1 MKKRLLFVITQFYKG
16 GAETS
21 LLNLFYTLDPMRYD
35 VDFLILNQLEYQDAT
50 SLIELVPA
58 WIHIYDVVKESK
70 KRQFAEQIVKKIY
83 RRIFHA
89 ETYGLSAMQA
99 IKGKTYDVAFSFGE
113 WLSPEFVADKVEAKK
128 KYVWVHIDLDKAD
141 FVNKEELF
149 KYDDKISKYIFVS
162 KKSRQGAIKCWPRIE
177 NKTAIIHNFLNVKG
191 ILEKAAKQ
199 IDKRYEDTP
208 YLLSVGNLREE
219 KNYPRQVDVMHLLKE
234 KGISAKWLCIGSTV
248 NEKVYREVQEKI
260 KGYQLEEDFI
270 LCGADENPYRY
281 MKRARAVMVLSDHES
296 WSLVIS
302 EAKILGTPV
311 IATKTS
317 GALEQILDRKTGIL
331 VDFSSQSIADDI
343 ELFLKD
349 RQLQQTIRS
358 NLELEKYNTV
368 GIKEFENLVSESE

>member
-1 MKKRLLFVITQFYKG
+1 M
-16 GAETS
+16 
-21 LLNLFYTLDPMRYD
+21 
-35 VDFLILNQLEYQDAT
+35 
-50 SLIELVPA
+50 
-58 WIHIYDVVKESK
+58 
-70 KRQFAEQIVKKIY
+70 
-83 RRIFHA
+83 
-89 ETYGLSAMQA
+89 
-99 IKGKTYDVAFSFGE
+99 
-113 WLSPEFVADKVEAKK
+113 
-128 KYVWVHIDLDKAD
+128 
-141 FVNKEELF
+141 
-149 KYDDKISKYIFVS
+149 
-162 KKSRQGAIKCWPRIE
+162 
-177 NKTAIIHNFLNVKG
+177 
-191 ILEKAAKQ
+191 EKAAKQ

-219 KNYPRQVDVMHLLKE
+219 KNYPRQVDVMYLLKE